1 MAREFYSGA
10 STTVRLDFETPL
22 HPCGDHR
29 ACDPFDPSLLTPE
42 GLAAYAAANPVTGG
56 EVFLINN
63 ALKTHY
69 SDKYSLGMC
78 NLFDLLSHA
87 LNFSVT
93 IVYIRCYYGISFP
106 LHRQTTV

>member
-22 HPCGDHR
+22 HPCGDNR

-63 ALKTHY
+63 DLKTPY
-69 SDKYSLGMC
+69 SDQYRLGMR
-78 NLFDLLSHA
+78 NLFDLWGHEWNGWEERRVGKERVRSCTYRGYPIH
-87 LNFSVT
+87 
-93 IVYIRCYYGISFP
+93 
-106 LHRQTTV
+106 